1 MQRFTDQGQRAPSPR
16 PNHTTASPSPSRRSP
31 RPTLPSLPAVPPPSS
46 LMHQVAPTPTSPYSS
61 MTVPTRSYFEQR
73 EMDDYYKL
81 AQRNFASLAD
91 SVGFDSV
98 VLKQRESDRVT
109 LGKIKSAEQP
119 NRQASPAAKT

>member
-1 MQRFTDQGQRAPSPR
+1 
-16 PNHTTASPSPSRRSP
+16 
-31 RPTLPSLPAVPPPSS
+31 
-46 LMHQVAPTPTSPYSS
+46 

-119 NRQASPAAKT
+119 NRQASPAAK